1 MSIVK
6 SVGFS
11 KRMVS
16 PNKDI
21 LVLYFRQIFKSI
33 QDEIMAPTDPKDMD
47 DLQTKQFLVFLK
59 TYATYFS

>member
-1 MSIVK
+1 
-6 SVGFS
+6 
-11 KRMVS
+11 MVS